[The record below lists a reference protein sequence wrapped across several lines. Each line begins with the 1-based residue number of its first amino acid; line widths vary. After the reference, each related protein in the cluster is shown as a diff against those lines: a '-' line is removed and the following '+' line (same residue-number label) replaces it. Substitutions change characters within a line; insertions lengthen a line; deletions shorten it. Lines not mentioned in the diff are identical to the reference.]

1 MRFSAFRFCPYET
14 RGDIVILDDVLQE
27 ADVNHHVG
35 VPGDRSEPSAP
46 GFSLRSSRPAVLL
59 TFASISLPLSPL
71 PPPAGQ
77 CDLLLLSAPAG
88 ILHLPELQQLPV
100 ASLGG
105 GGDGG
110 VLRSLPVPDVEP
122 GRASAVSAAEPGAPE
137 TGAEDQQQPALP
149 DPAELRATESRGL
162 SG

>member
-1 MRFSAFRFCPYET
+1 M
-14 RGDIVILDDVLQE
+14 QE
-27 ADVNHHVG
+27 ADVNHNVG
-35 VPGDRSEPSAP
+35 VPEDRSEPSAP
-46 GFSLRSSRPAVLL
+46 GYSPRSSRPAVLL
-59 TFASISLPLSPL
+59 TFASISLSPS
-71 PPPAGQ
+71 PPAGQ
-77 CDLLLLSAPAG
+77 RDLLLLSAPAG
-88 ILHLPELQQLPV
+88 VLHLPELQQLPV

-105 GGDGG
+105 GGGGG

-162 SG
+162 RG